1 MTRIFDDP
9 AEFTADAVE
18 GFADLYASHVRAVP
32 GGVVRRMKPRSP
44 KVAVIVGGGSGH
56 YPAFMGVVGP
66 GFADGAV
73 VGNIFTSPSTAQ
85 AYSVGRI
92 AHSGAGVIYT
102 YGNYAGDVMNFG
114 MAGER
119 LHADGIDAR
128 QLIVTDDIASASPAE
143 AAKRRGI
150 AGDFVVFKVLGAAA
164 ERGLDIDEV
173 ERLGLLANARTYT
186 LGIAFSGCT
195 FPGAEEPLFIGSGR
209 SDGARARDPRRAGT
223 RGRRQPARAQ
233 AGAPARRQ
241 AAGRASGRVRRPG
254 RSHPQRARHHQVRG
268 AVRPLEVRLGPA
280 ARGRPDHRRARGGR
294 AGDQPRHGRRLA
306 DADLAGRR
314 ARAAVA
320 RRRVHAGVPSRR
332 GRGDARFRGRSDDDD
347 VAVVDTRLVEGDA
360 ASQRVAAAC
369 CRR

>member
-32 GGVVRRMKPRSP
+32 GGVVRRAKPRSP

-92 AHSGAGVIYT
+92 AHSGAGVIFT

-119 LHADGIDAR
+119 LQADGIDAR

-143 AAKRRGI
+143 GAKRRGI

-195 FPGAEEPLFIGSGR
+195 FPGAEEPLFSVPDGQMGLGLGIHGEPGLEDVASLPAPKLAQLLVEKVLDERPAGSGDR
-209 SDGARARDPRRAGT
+209 VGVILNGLGTTKYEELFVLWKSVSALLREAGLT
-223 RGRRQPARAQ
+223 IV
-233 AGAPARRQ
+233 AP
-241 AAGRASGRVRRPG
+241 
-254 RSHPQRARHHQVRG
+254 
-268 AVRPLEVRLGPA
+268 EV
-280 ARGRPDHRRARGGR
+280 
-294 AGDQPRHGRRLA
+294 GD
-306 DADLAGRR
+306 
-314 ARAAVA
+314 
-320 RRRVHAGVPSRR
+320 AGVPSRR
-332 GRGDARFRGRSDDDD
+332 GRGDARF
-347 VAVVDTRLVEGDA
+347 
-360 ASQRVAAAC
+360 
-369 CRR
+369 